1 MPDNHTSISGSIARL
16 HQVLMLDRKDIVV
29 VYILAFL
36 AGLVQLSVPLG
47 IQSII
52 NFVMAGS
59 LSTSMIVLIA
69 LVVFGVF
76 INGLLQIRQL
86 QIIEKLKQKIFVRY
100 SLEFGDRLPKLNIE
114 KLDKEYLPEMVNRFF
129 ETVSLQKGMDKLLID
144 LPAASIQ
151 VLLGLTIL
159 AFYHPFFIAFGLFL
173 LIIVLAILRF
183 TSAGGLNTALL
194 ASGYKYGV
202 AAWLQEVA
210 RTVKSFKYTKGTS
223 LHLNKTDELVG
234 NYLTARTQHFKI
246 LLTQFWSLISFKVII
261 TASMLILGSYLLLNQ
276 QINIGQFIAADIII
290 ISIIASIEKVIINLD
305 SVYEAMVSV
314 EKLGKITEAEEEKSG
329 SLVLHANNE
338 GVSIQFADVNFSYN
352 GDKPVIN
359 KINFNVEKG
368 EMIQIAGVS
377 GAGKSTVLRLL
388 TGAFTQYNGSV
399 LIDGIPAANYD
410 LKSLRQLTGI
420 LLGSQDIFYGT
431 LLQNI
436 TMDSHKITVSQVTKL
451 ADIVGLSA
459 FVKDSKDGYDTV
471 LQPVGLKLSGRVRK
485 NILLMRALLGE
496 HRLLLLEDPFDHLEE
511 PNKTNTIQYL
521 RENKNVTVLIAS
533 QDQQLSNYCNKV
545 ITLSRDGEILGQQN
559 LLP

>member
-1 MPDNHTSISGSIARL
+1 
-16 HQVLMLDRKDIVV
+16 MLDRKDIVV

-521 RENKNVTVLIAS
+521 RESKNVTVLIAS

>member
-521 RENKNVTVLIAS
+521 RESKNVTVLIAS